1 MYLIKLSNNVFY
13 TRIST
18 PAILQTSLGY
28 PREIRLSLLTKQ
40 RRLASKRNSQLS
52 GVIHT
57 LYEQALTERIP
68 YVSFKMELD
77 AQVAKVRQQFSSNL
91 PNEDNPQSKCTVV
104 SINNEARTKVH
115 PAPAPAP
122 APAPEVSVAPSLAD
136 EQVLITE
143 LDNFIHS
150 KRLEKVTPLTLTQ
163 LNQRCTNFLDYLT
176 KQNVSLSAKAAN
188 TYRDHLIETG
198 LSAKTVKEYIA
209 ANKQFFDYCE
219 RIELIEKNVFKA
231 IKAPKTRGTKASQQR
246 DRWQLKE
253 IKRLLSS
260 SEFRKKDAQ
269 FQWTTK
275 LQIYQG
281 CRPSEVCQLTTH
293 NIQMIDGVACI
304 SISDSEADQRLKTT
318 NAFRIVPLHNQL
330 IKGGFLEYVQERR
343 EQKQKQ
349 LFNYKPH
356 GENKDWSFRYRTN
369 LGKLQTA
376 IGMKPN
382 ARPTAYSFR
391 HTFIDELKIADIP
404 EHVVAEIVGHAHPNI
419 TYGRYGKQ
427 AQIQQLHDAVNKFP
441 CLEVNDA

>member
-18 PAILQTSLGY
+18 PVALQTFLGY
-28 PREIRLSLLTKQ
+28 PREVRLSLLTKQ

-68 YVSFKMELD
+68 YASFKMDLD

-91 PNEDNPQSKCTVV
+91 PNEDNPQSQCTIV
-104 SINNEARTKVH
+104 SINNEARIKVQ
-115 PAPAPAP
+115 
-122 APAPEVSVAPSLAD
+122 PAPEVTVNRNLAD
-136 EQVLITE
+136 RQVLITE
-143 LDNFIHS
+143 LGNFIHS

-176 KQNVSLSAKAAN
+176 KQNVSLSAKAAT
-188 TYRDHLIETG
+188 TYRDHLIEKG
-198 LSAKTVKEYIA
+198 LSCKTVKEYIS

-219 RIELIEKNVFKA
+219 RIELIDKNVFKA

-260 SEFRKKDAQ
+260 SEFRKKDVQ

-275 LQIYQG
+275 VQVYQG
-281 CRPSEVCQLTTH
+281 CRPSEVCQLTT
-293 NIQMIDGVACI
+293 NDIQVIDGVSCI
-304 SISDSEADQRLKTT
+304 TISDSDTEQRLKTS
-318 NAFRIVPLHNQL
+318 NAVRTIPLHNQL
-330 IKGGFLEYVQERR
+330 IKEGFLDYVQERR

-349 LFNYKPH
+349 LFDYKPH

-376 IGMKPN
+376 MGMKPN

-391 HTFIDELKIADIP
+391 HTFIDELKIANTP
-404 EHVVAEIVGHAHPNI
+404 EHIVAEIVGHAHPNI
-419 TYGRYGKQ
+419 TFGRYGKQ
-427 AQIQQLHDAVNKFP
+427 AKIQQLNEAVNKFP
-441 CLEVNDA
+441 SVEVKYA

>member
-18 PAILQTSLGY
+18 PVALQTSLGY
-28 PREIRLSLLTKQ
+28 PREVRLSLLTKQ

-68 YVSFKMELD
+68 YASFKMDLD
-77 AQVAKVRQQFSSNL
+77 AQVAKVRQQFASNL
-91 PNEDNPQSKCTVV
+91 LNVDNPQSQCTIV
-104 SINNEARTKVH
+104 SINNEARIKVQ

-122 APAPEVSVAPSLAD
+122 APAPEVSVNRNLAD
-136 EQVLITE
+136 RQVLITE
-143 LDNFIHS
+143 LGNFIHS

-163 LNQRCTNFLDYLT
+163 LNQRCTNFLSYLA
-176 KQNVSLSAKAAN
+176 KQEICLSAKAAN
-188 TYRDHLIETG
+188 TYRDHLIEKG

-231 IKAPKTRGTKASQQR
+231 IKAPKSRVAKASQQR

-253 IKRLLSS
+253 LKKLFSS
-260 SEFRKKDAQ
+260 SEYRKKDAQ
-269 FQWTTK
+269 FNWTTK
-275 LQIYQG
+275 IQLYHG
-281 CRPSEVCQLTTH
+281 CRPSEVCQLTTSD
-293 NIQMIDGVACI
+293 IQIIEGVPCI
-304 SISDSEADQRLKTT
+304 TISDSEAEQRLKTS
-318 NAFRIVPLHNQL
+318 NALRIVPLHNQL
-330 IKGGFLEYVQERR
+330 ISEGFLEYVQGRR

-349 LFNYKPH
+349 LFDYKPH
-356 GENKDWSFRYRTN
+356 GDNKDWSFRYRTN

-391 HTFIDELKIADIP
+391 HTFIDELKIANTP
-404 EHVVAEIVGHAHPNI
+404 EHIVAEIVGHAHPNI
-419 TYGRYGKQ
+419 TFGRYGKQ
-427 AQIQQLHDAVNKFP
+427 ANIQQLNEAVNKFP
-441 CLEVNDA
+441 SVEVKYA

>member
-28 PREIRLSLLTKQ
+28 PREIRLSLFTKY
-40 RRLASKRNSQLS
+40 RRLATKRNAQLAS
-52 GVIHT
+52 AIHT
-57 LYEQALTERIP
+57 LHEQALAENIP
-68 YVSFKMELD
+68 YTDFKISLSTK
-77 AQVAKVRQQFSSNL
+77 VAEIRQQFCSNL
-91 PNEDNPQSKCTVV
+91 PHVDNPQSKSTSR
-104 SINNEARTKVH
+104 SIETRAMSTT
-115 PAPAPAP
+115 
-122 APAPEVSVAPSLAD
+122 APAPETIVNSSMISKQ
-136 EQVLITE
+136 ELITE
-143 LDNFIHS
+143 LNNFIHS
-150 KRLEKVTPLTLTQ
+150 KRLEQVTPLTLTQ

-176 KQNVSLSAKAAN
+176 KQNVSLSAKAAT
-188 TYRDHLIETG
+188 TYRDHLIEKG
-198 LSAKTVKEYIA
+198 LSCKTVKEYIS

-219 RIELIEKNVFKA
+219 QIELIDKNIFKA

-253 IKRLLSS
+253 IKRLFSS

-281 CRPSEVCQLTTH
+281 CRPSEVCQLATP
-293 NIQMIDGVACI
+293 NIQMIDGVPCI
-304 SISDSEADQRLKTT
+304 TVSDSEADQRLKTS
-318 NAFRIVPLHNQL
+318 NASRIVPLHNQL
-330 IKGGFLEYVQERR
+330 IKEGFLEYVQERR

>member
-18 PAILQTSLGY
+18 PVALQTSLGY

-68 YVSFKMELD
+68 YTSFKMDLD
-77 AQVAKVRQQFSSNL
+77 AQVAKVRQQFASNL
-91 PNEDNPQSKCTVV
+91 LSVDNPQSKCTVV
-104 SINNEARTKVH
+104 SINNEARIKVQ
-115 PAPAPAP
+115 P
-122 APAPEVSVAPSLAD
+122 APAPEVSVNRNLAD
-136 EQVLITE
+136 RQVLITE
-143 LDNFIHS
+143 LGNFIHS

-176 KQNVSLSAKAAN
+176 KQNVSLSAKAAT
-188 TYRDHLIETG
+188 TYRDHLIEKG
-198 LSAKTVKEYIA
+198 LSCKTVKEYIS

-219 RIELIEKNVFKA
+219 QIELIDKNVFKA
-231 IKAPKTRGTKASQQR
+231 IKAPKSRGTKASQQR

-253 IKRLLSS
+253 IKRLFYS
-260 SEFRKKDAQ
+260 SEFRKKDVQ

-281 CRPSEVCQLTTH
+281 CRPSEVCQLTT
-293 NIQMIDGVACI
+293 NDIQTIDGVPCI

-330 IKGGFLEYVQERR
+330 RKEGFLEYVQERR

-441 CLEVNDA
+441 CLEVIDA

>member
-28 PREIRLSLLTKQ
+28 PREIRLSLFTKY
-40 RRLASKRNSQLS
+40 RRLATKRNAQLVS
-52 GVIHT
+52 AIHT
-57 LYEQALTERIP
+57 LHEQALAENIP
-68 YVSFKMELD
+68 YTDFKISLSTK
-77 AQVAKVRQQFSSNL
+77 VAEIRQQFCSNL
-91 PNEDNPQSKCTVV
+91 PHVDNPQSKCTSM
-104 SINNEARTKVH
+104 SIETRALSAT
-115 PAPAPAP
+115 ATATAT
-122 APAPEVSVAPSLAD
+122 ATEESVNSRLVGKQ
-136 EQVLITE
+136 ELTTE
-143 LDNFIHS
+143 LNNFIHS
-150 KRLEKVTPLTLTQ
+150 KRLEQVTSLTLTQ

-176 KQNVSLSAKAAN
+176 KQNVSLSAKAAS
-188 TYRDHLIETG
+188 TYRDHLIEKG
-198 LSAKTVKEYIA
+198 LSCKTVKEYIA

-219 RIELIEKNVFKA
+219 RIELIEKNIFKA
-231 IKAPKTRGTKASQQR
+231 IKAPKSRGTKASQQR
-246 DRWQLKE
+246 ERWQLKDLN
-253 IKRLLSS
+253 RLFASP
-260 SEFRKKDAQ
+260 EFRKKDTQ

-275 LQIYQG
+275 LQLYQG
-281 CRPSEVCQLTTH
+281 CRPSEVCQLTT
-293 NIQMIDGVACI
+293 NDIQVIDGVSCI
-304 SISDSEADQRLKTT
+304 TISDSDTEQRLKTS
-318 NAFRIVPLHNQL
+318 NAFRTIPLHNQL
-330 IKGGFLEYVQERR
+330 IKEGFLDYVQERR

>member
-18 PAILQTSLGY
+18 PVALQTSLGY

-68 YVSFKMELD
+68 YVSFKVELD

-91 PNEDNPQSKCTVV
+91 PNEDSPQSKCTVV
-104 SINNEARTKVH
+104 SIRTKVQ
-115 PAPAPAP
+115 PAPAP
-122 APAPEVSVAPSLAD
+122 APAPEVSVTPSLVD

-188 TYRDHLIETG
+188 TYRDHLIEAG

-246 DRWQLKE
+246 ERWHLKE
-253 IKRLLSS
+253 LNRLFASP
-260 SEFRKKDAQ
+260 EFRKKDTQ

-275 LQIYQG
+275 LQLYQG
-281 CRPSEVCQLTTH
+281 CRPSEVCQLTT
-293 NIQMIDGVACI
+293 NDIQTIEGVPCI
-304 SISDSEADQRLKTT
+304 TVSDSEADQRLKTS
-318 NAFRIVPLHNQL
+318 NAFRTIPLHRQL
-330 IKGGFLEYVQERR
+330 IKEGFLEYVQGRR

-349 LFNYKPH
+349 LFDYKPH

-369 LGKLQTA
+369 LGKLQTTM
-376 IGMKPN
+376 GMKPN
-382 ARPTAYSFR
+382 ARPTSYSFR
-391 HTFIDELKIADIP
+391 HTFIDELKIADTP

>member
-28 PREIRLSLLTKQ
+28 PREIRLSLFTKY
-40 RRLASKRNSQLS
+40 RRLATKRNAQLVS
-52 GVIHT
+52 AIHT
-57 LYEQALTERIP
+57 LHEQALAENIP
-68 YVSFKMELD
+68 YTDFKISLSTK
-77 AQVAKVRQQFSSNL
+77 VAEIRQQFCSNL
-91 PNEDNPQSKCTVV
+91 PHVDNPQSKCTSM
-104 SINNEARTKVH
+104 SIETRALSAT
-115 PAPAPAP
+115 ATATAT
-122 APAPEVSVAPSLAD
+122 ATEESVNSRLVGKQ
-136 EQVLITE
+136 ELTTE
-143 LDNFIHS
+143 LNNFIHS
-150 KRLEKVTPLTLTQ
+150 KRLEQVTSLTLTQ

-176 KQNVSLSAKAAN
+176 KQNVSLSAKAAS
-188 TYRDHLIETG
+188 TYRDHLIEKG
-198 LSAKTVKEYIA
+198 LSSKTVKEYIA

-219 RIELIEKNVFKA
+219 RIELIEKNIFKA
-231 IKAPKTRGTKASQQR
+231 IKAPKSRRTKASQQR
-246 DRWQLKE
+246 ERWQLKDLN
-253 IKRLLSS
+253 RFFASP
-260 SEFRKKDAQ
+260 EFRKKDTQ

-275 LQIYQG
+275 LQLYQG
-281 CRPSEVCQLTTH
+281 CRPSEVCQLTT
-293 NIQMIDGVACI
+293 NDIQVIDGVSCI
-304 SISDSEADQRLKTT
+304 TISDSDTEQRLKTS
-318 NAFRIVPLHNQL
+318 NAFRTIPLHNQL
-330 IKGGFLEYVQERR
+330 IKEGFLDYVQERR

>member
-18 PAILQTSLGY
+18 PAILQASLGY
-28 PREIRLSLLTKQ
+28 PREIRLSLFTKY
-40 RRLASKRNSQLS
+40 RRLATKRNAQLVS
-52 GVIHT
+52 AIHT
-57 LYEQALTERIP
+57 LHEQALAENIP
-68 YVSFKMELD
+68 YTDFKISLSTK
-77 AQVAKVRQQFSSNL
+77 VAEIRQQFCSNL
-91 PNEDNPQSKCTVV
+91 PHVDSPQSKCTSM
-104 SINNEARTKVH
+104 SIETRAL
-115 PAPAPAP
+115 PATATAT
-122 APAPEVSVAPSLAD
+122 ATATEESVTSRLVGKQ
-136 EQVLITE
+136 ELTTE
-143 LDNFIHS
+143 LNNFIHS
-150 KRLEKVTPLTLTQ
+150 KRLEQVTSLTLTQ

-176 KQNVSLSAKAAN
+176 KQNVSLSAKAAS
-188 TYRDHLIETG
+188 TYRDHLIEKG
-198 LSAKTVKEYIA
+198 LSCKTVKEYIA

-219 RIELIEKNVFKA
+219 RIELIEKNIFKA
-231 IKAPKTRGTKASQQR
+231 IKAPKSRGTKASQQR
-246 DRWQLKE
+246 ERWQLKDLN
-253 IKRLLSS
+253 RLFASP
-260 SEFRKKDAQ
+260 EFRKKDTQ

-275 LQIYQG
+275 LQLYQG
-281 CRPSEVCQLTTH
+281 CRPSEVCQLTT
-293 NIQMIDGVACI
+293 NDIQVIDGVSCI
-304 SISDSEADQRLKTT
+304 TISDSDTEQRLKTS
-318 NAFRIVPLHNQL
+318 NAFRTIPLHNQL
-330 IKGGFLEYVQERR
+330 IKEGFLDYVQERR